1 MNLFG
6 VVPVRAIDLFEIVLV
21 AVVFYRLYMTMRGT
35 LAVSLFAGLIGLLLV
50 QFVVEV
56 TDMKILQSMFAALS
70 DIYVIAAIIVFQ
82 PEIRRVLILLGQ
94 TPWLRRLLTSGD
106 QSEIITETLTAVGTM
121 SRRKS
126 GALVVFKRRNGLRSY
141 VETGESLQAVLRSN
155 LLISIFHEKSPL
167 HDGAVI
173 IYGNRIEAS
182 RCILPVSRSKRL
194 GAQFGTRHRAA
205 VGLTEETDAFVVVVS
220 EETGRISVAEQ
231 GVIISGLTPDE
242 LRHRLSDA
250 LSDHAVPASGF
261 TQPKK

>member
-6 VVPVRAIDLFEIVLV
+6 VVPVRVIDLFEIVLV
-21 AVVFYRLYMTMRGT
+21 ALVFYRLYMTMRGT
-35 LAVSLFAGLIGLLLV
+35 LAVSLFGGLIGLLV
-50 QFVVEV
+50 FQFVVDV

-70 DIYVIAAIIVFQ
+70 DIYVLAAIIVFQ
-82 PEIRRVLILLGQ
+82 PEIRRVLILFGQ
-94 TPWLRRLLTSGD
+94 TPFLRRLLAPRD
-106 QSEIITETLTAVGTM
+106 QSEIITEIVTAVSSM
-121 SRRKS
+121 SRQKS
-126 GALVVFKRRNGLRSY
+126 GALVVFKRTNGLRSY
-141 VETGESLQAVLRSN
+141 METGEPLQAVLRSN

-173 IYGNRIEAS
+173 IYGNRIEAA

-205 VGLTEETDAFVVVVS
+205 VGLTEETDAFVVIVS

-231 GVIISGLTPDE
+231 GVIISGLTPEE
-242 LRHRLSDA
+242 LRHRLSDV
-250 LSDHAVPASGF
+250 LSDHAVPAGGF

>member
-21 AVVFYRLYMTMRGT
+21 AVVFYRLYMMMRGT
-35 LAVSLFAGLIGLLLV
+35 LAVSLFAGLIGLLIV

-94 TPWLRRLLTSGD
+94 TPFLRRFLTSGD
-106 QSEIITETLTAVGTM
+106 QSETITEILTAVSTM
-121 SRRKS
+121 SRQKS
-126 GALVVFKRRNGLRSY
+126 GALVVFKRKNGLRSY
-141 VETGESLQAVLRSN
+141 VETGESIQAILKSN
-155 LLISIFHEKSPL
+155 LLMSIFYEKSPL

-173 IYGNRIEAS
+173 IYGNRIEAA
-182 RCILPVSRSKRL
+182 RCLLPVSRSKRL

-231 GVIISGLTPDE
+231 GVIVSGLTPEE
-242 LRHRLSDA
+242 LRNRLSDA
-250 LSDHAVPASGF
+250 LSDYAVSAGGF

>member
-21 AVVFYRLYMTMRGT
+21 AVVFYRLYMMMRGT
-35 LAVSLFAGLIGLLLV
+35 LAVSLFAGLIGLLIV

-94 TPWLRRLLTSGD
+94 TPFLRRFLTSGD
-106 QSEIITETLTAVGTM
+106 QSETITETLTAVSTM
-121 SRRKS
+121 SRQKS
-126 GALVVFKRRNGLRSY
+126 GALVVFKRKNGLRSY
-141 VETGESLQAVLRSN
+141 VETGESIQAILKSN
-155 LLISIFHEKSPL
+155 LLMSIFYEKSPL

-173 IYGNRIEAS
+173 IYGNRIEAA
-182 RCILPVSRSKRL
+182 RCLLPVSRSKRL

-231 GVIISGLTPDE
+231 GVIVSGLTPEE
-242 LRHRLSDA
+242 LRNRLSDA
-250 LSDHAVPASGF
+250 LSDYAVPAGGF